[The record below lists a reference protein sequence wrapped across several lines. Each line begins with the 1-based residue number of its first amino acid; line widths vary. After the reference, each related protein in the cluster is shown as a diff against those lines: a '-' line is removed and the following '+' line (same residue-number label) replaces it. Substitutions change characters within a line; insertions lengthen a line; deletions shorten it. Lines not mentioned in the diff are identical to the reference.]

1 MARTRTIESGAVTAL
16 APLIVL
22 VPFWLVAMTIAW
34 AVIRIAV
41 DLPFWTVPA
50 AWIALGITLF
60 VPAVQAAVLS
70 PVLGVRRPR
79 PDEVARIAPVWDRLI
94 AEVGKGGHRFTYRIV
109 DSDELNA
116 YACGGHLVVVT
127 SFAVDELPASE
138 LAGVLAHELSHHLGL
153 HTVALTVGHWLSL
166 PIVALARI
174 GFFLQNVARAATES
188 FVQHSAALTALGRVI
203 AGLLTGIS
211 WIFLAVLHASDAVGN
226 LVGHQAEYEADRRAI
241 DLGHGPELAAALRRL
256 IQLGGGRRAIGFR
269 ARLGA
274 SHPAARTRV
283 ARIEA
288 LLRHPTMR

>member
-60 VPAVQAAVLS
+60 VPAVQAAVLT

-138 LAGVLAHELSHHLGL
+138 LAGVLAHELSLYL
-153 HTVALTVGHWLSL
+153 
-166 PIVALARI
+166 
-174 GFFLQNVARAATES
+174 
-188 FVQHSAALTALGRVI
+188 
-203 AGLLTGIS
+203 
-211 WIFLAVLHASDAVGN
+211 
-226 LVGHQAEYEADRRAI
+226 
-241 DLGHGPELAAALRRL
+241 
-256 IQLGGGRRAIGFR
+256 
-269 ARLGA
+269 
-274 SHPAARTRV
+274 
-283 ARIEA
+283 
-288 LLRHPTMR
+288 